1 MNLASE
7 IQREATLEPGKG
19 RWRREHTGITQRR
32 EVKEGA
38 VSSAKQRK
46 EVQKVSDLAT
56 RR

>member
-7 IQREATLEPGKG
+7 IQREASLEPGKG
-19 RWRREHTGITQRR
+19 RWRWEHTGITQRR

-46 EVQKVSDLAT
+46 DVPKVSDLAT